1 MNAITNMTSPA
12 NRPALPDAWIGR
24 IFDHMTGMY
33 GSRFADLWRG
43 SDLNTV
49 RRMWAE
55 KLAGFA
61 DMPKAIKEALDALDD
76 KPFPP
81 TLPEFLALCREAGRR
96 HDGHKPAIEYKPT
109 AEEKERADIAAKE
122 IKKIV
127 AKDDRDYMA
136 WAKFPVSRLAFES
149 AKKLSET
156 DYQFREILTKHVADG
171 VCTDEFKMLKV
182 WGNKQWVT
190 L

>member
-1 MNAITNMTSPA
+1 MILPESRSVSHDP
-12 NRPALPDAWIGR
+12 LPDSWIGR
-24 IFDHMTGMY
+24 IFDHMSGLY
-33 GSRFADLWRG
+33 GSKFSDLWRG
-43 SDLNTV
+43 SDLGTV
-49 RRMWAE
+49 RRIWAE

-61 DMPKAIKEALDALDD
+61 SMPKAIKEALDALDD

-96 HDGHKPAIEYKPT
+96 HGGNKPAIEYKPT
-109 AEEKERADIAAKE
+109 AEEKERAEIAAKE

-149 AKKLSET
+149 VKKMAET
-156 DYQFREILTKHVADG
+156 DYHFREILKAHVADG
-171 VCTDEFKMLKV
+171 VCTEEFKMLKV
-182 WGNKQWVT
+182 WENKQWVT

>member
-1 MNAITNMTSPA
+1 MNAPQNETSLA
-12 NRPALPDAWIGR
+12 RPSALPDSWVTK
-24 IFDHMTGMY
+24 IFDHMSGLY
-33 GSRFADLWRG
+33 GSKFADLWNG
-43 SDLNTV
+43 SNIDSV
-49 RRMWAE
+49 RRMWAV

-96 HDGHKPAIEYKPT
+96 HGGNKPAIEYKPT
-109 AEEKERADIAAKE
+109 AEEKERAEIAAKE

-149 AKKLSET
+149 VKKMAET
-156 DYQFREILTKHVADG
+156 DHHFREILKAHVADG
-171 VCTDEFKMLKV
+171 VCTEEFKMLKV
-182 WGNKQWVT
+182 WGNKQWVA